1 MVANSSNSGSSGS
14 GSGSPMSPAKATI
27 QHLSNNNHDNWTTSQ
42 PSSSQPQIT
51 RYGNPTNPE
60 GGQSKGSQDDQLSQD
75 LLLALQLQDEVNP
88 LRVASYITP
97 SPSHRPSP
105 SP

>member
-1 MVANSSNSGSSGS
+1 MVANSSNSGSSGSGS

-27 QHLSNNNHDNWTTSQ
+27 QHLSNNNNDNWTTSQ
-42 PSSSQPQIT
+42 SSSSQPQTT

-75 LLLALQLQDEVNP
+75 LLLALQLQDEVTT
-88 LRVASYITP
+88 LRVA
-97 SPSHRPSP
+97 
-105 SP
+105 